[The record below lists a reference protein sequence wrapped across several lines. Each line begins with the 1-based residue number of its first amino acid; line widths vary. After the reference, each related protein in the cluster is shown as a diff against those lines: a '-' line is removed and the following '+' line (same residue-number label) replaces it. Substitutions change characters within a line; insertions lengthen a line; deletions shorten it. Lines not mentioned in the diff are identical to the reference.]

1 VKQTAVL
8 VISSLLAMLFGT
20 FHITDDII
28 RGFAPGGLS
37 NVSVVLV
44 VTIWLY
50 ATLLLAERRSG
61 YVIILVMSLL
71 SSLIPVVHMTG
82 KRGITSGIPLSSGSF
97 FFVWTLFALGV
108 TAAFSVVLSVRG
120 LWSLQRRRRAAVV
133 GSEVQGVNASH

>member
-1 VKQTAVL
+1 MGGVVKQNAVL

-37 NVSVVLV
+37 NVYVVLV

-50 ATLLLAERRSG
+50 ASLLLAERRSG
-61 YVIILVMSLL
+61 LVIILVMSLL
-71 SSLIPVVHMTG
+71 SSGIPVIHMLG
-82 KRGITSGIPLSSGSF
+82 KRGISAGIPLSSGAF
-97 FFVWTLFALGV
+97 FFVWTLIALGI

-120 LWSLQRRRRAAVV
+120 LWRLR
-133 GSEVQGVNASH
+133 H

>member
-20 FHITDDII
+20 FHIADDII
-28 RGFAPGGLS
+28 RGFAPGRLS

-61 YVIILVMSLL
+61 YFIILVMSLL
-71 SSLIPVVHMTG
+71 SSYVPIVHMTG
-82 KRGITSGIPLSSGSF
+82 KRGITAGIPSSPGAF
-97 FFVWTLFALGV
+97 FFVWTLIALGV
-108 TAAFSVVLSVRG
+108 TATFSVVLSLRG
-120 LWSLQRRRRAAVV
+120 LWSLRRQRRTSI
-133 GSEVQGVNASH
+133 GG

>member
-1 VKQTAVL
+1 MKQTAVL
-8 VISSLLAMLFGT
+8 VISSLLAILFGT
-20 FHITDDII
+20 FHLTDDII

-37 NVSVVLV
+37 NVPVVLV

-71 SSLIPVVHMTG
+71 SSGMPVIHMTG

-120 LWSLQRRRRAAVV
+120 LWSLQRQRRSAIV
-133 GSEVQGVNASH
+133 GSTVR

>member
-1 VKQTAVL
+1 MKQTAVL

-71 SSLIPVVHMTG
+71 SSGIPVVHMTG
-82 KRGITSGIPLSSGSF
+82 KRGITAGIPLSPAAF
-97 FFVWTLFALGV
+97 FFVWTLIALGV

-120 LWSLQRRRRAAVV
+120 LWSLQRQRRTAVV
-133 GSEVQGVNASH
+133 GSVVR